1 MGYEKGK
8 TSSSKLIF
16 NLLKG
21 EAQDITT
28 VILYGVGAG
37 MLSLAV
43 PIGVQTLVN
52 NVTFG
57 TLSQPV
63 IFLVVAVLV
72 GLSVAAVL
80 RTIQVIVLERFQKRF
95 FVKVALELAH
105 RLPRL
110 DAAAAHRGRF
120 PELVNRFFDVLT
132 VQKSAAHLLLEGF
145 AIALQIILALLL
157 LSFYHPILLAFAFCL
172 LLAIGTIIFGL
183 GRGAV
188 DTSIQESVQKY
199 RVAAYLEEIAGLPS
213 IFRTVATRE
222 LALKHTDGLLGDY
235 LDARESHFRIL
246 LRQIVGSFA
255 LQALASSLLL
265 GLGAYLV
272 TIQQLSIGQLVAAE
286 IVVTAALISLS
297 KFQKH
302 LESFYDLV
310 AALDKIDSLLSFT
323 IESARGERLPNPGG
337 AAELEIRNLNF
348 KFARANW
355 AFSDLN
361 FKLDRGIRASILGGN
376 GSGKSTFINLLYG
389 LVRPESGVV
398 LFNQN
403 DLRNIR
409 LEDLREQVSLARGI
423 EFFNGTVI
431 ENLRA
436 GRNDITI
443 ERIRSVLSSLD
454 LLDDVLAL
462 SLGLDTTLD
471 MKGDPLTISQS
482 LRLVLA
488 RSIVG
493 RPHLLLVDEV
503 LDGLDGPARAAAI
516 RTLLDPAEKM
526 SLLVTTHNAEITS
539 HFDYTIPLSDLVRGR
554 AA

>member
-1 MGYEKGK
+1 MGREKGK
-8 TSSSKLIF
+8 VCSSRLIL

-21 EAQDITT
+21 DAQDVTI
-28 VILYGVGAG
+28 VLLYGVGAG

-63 IFLVVAVLV
+63 VFLVLAVLV
-72 GLSVAAVL
+72 GLSVAALL
-80 RTIQVIVLERFQKRF
+80 RTVQVAVLERFQKRF
-95 FVKVALELAH
+95 FVRVALELAY

-110 DAAAAHRGRF
+110 DSTAAHRERF

-157 LSFYHPILLAFAFCL
+157 LSFYHPILLVFALCL
-172 LLAIGTIIFGL
+172 LLAIAGIIFGF

-188 DTSIQESVQKY
+188 DSSIEESVQKY

-213 IFRTVATRE
+213 IFRTAATRE
-222 LALKHTDGLLGDY
+222 QALKHTDGLLGEY

-246 LRQIVGSFA
+246 MRQIVGSYA

-272 TIQQLSIGQLVAAE
+272 TRQQLSIGQLVAAE
-286 IVVTAALISLS
+286 LVVTAALSSLS

-310 AALDKIDSLLSFT
+310 AALDKIDSLLSFS
-323 IESARGERLPNPGG
+323 IESSKGERLPASSGP
-337 AAELEIRNLNF
+337 AELEVKHLNF
-348 KFARANW
+348 AFSRANW
-355 AFSDLN
+355 GFSNLN
-361 FKLDRGIRASILGGN
+361 FKLDRGVRAAILGGN

-389 LVRPESGVV
+389 LHRPESGAV
-398 LFNQN
+398 LLNDS
-403 DLRNIR
+403 DLRSIR
-409 LEDLREQVSLARGI
+409 LEDAREQISLARGI
-423 EFFNGTVI
+423 EFFNGSVT

-436 GRNDITI
+436 GRNEITL
-443 ERIRSVLSSLD
+443 ERIQSVLRSLD
-454 LLDDVLAL
+454 LRDDVLEL
-462 SLGLDTTLD
+462 SDGLDTILD
-471 MKGDPLTISQS
+471 MKGDPFTISQA

-488 RSIVG
+488 RAIVA
-493 RPHLLLVDEV
+493 RPNILLVDEV

-516 RTLLDPAEKM
+516 RTLLDPSEKM
-526 SLLVTTHNAEITS
+526 TLLVTTHNAEIAS
-539 HFDYTIPLSDLVRGR
+539 HFDFTIPLSDLVRGR